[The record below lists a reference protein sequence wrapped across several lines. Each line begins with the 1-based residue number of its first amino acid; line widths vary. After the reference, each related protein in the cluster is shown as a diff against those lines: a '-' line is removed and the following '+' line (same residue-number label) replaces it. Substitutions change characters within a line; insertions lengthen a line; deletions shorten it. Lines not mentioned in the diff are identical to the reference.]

1 MCRYMFSLRGWM
13 GTVEVKYEQRLVQIL
28 VSTEP
33 VGRDQ
38 MGQGRGPRKGS
49 KKGMAK
55 DLKSLS
61 GGERSFVNTCYTVAL
76 GDLIT
81 TPFHCL
87 DEIDVFMDAHNRR
100 VSLQP
105 SHPPPSPFSQLLP
118 QAFLLLLLW
127 AQMACPLWSLRL
139 ASCTLF

>member
-1 MCRYMFSLRGWM
+1 MTVVMPLPICRYMYSLRKWM

-33 VGRDQ
+33 VGGEQ
-38 MGQGRGPRKGS
+38 MGQGPRGPRKGS

-100 VSLQP
+100 VSL
-105 SHPPPSPFSQLLP
+105 STPPSPPFSHALLIT
-118 QAFLLLLLW
+118 
-127 AQMACPLWSLRL
+127 RI
-139 ASCTLF
+139 